1 MLWVMEPCD
10 RRIVD
15 PSPPRRRD
23 SVRLGDRHVPILSE
37 EFEWTYGSEGKTRS
51 PATEVVL
58 SRLRQAVL
66 CSWTDRRLSTELGFQ
81 VPVADASLYTLAS
94 ALIRSTANKCERNTD
109 KFWERGLDALKGGR
123 SHECMHQHMVSTVG
137 TFHHV
142 EDHLMQ
148 RYGMLRIGITCK
160 VLFGISI
167 RGSLMGPFNLVADPM
182 VAHVT
187 YPVPFMVNSTFPV
200 CHIRANRGHSQKSRP
215 ARCFEASTLNGE
227 GTSLLAGN
235 TVREYPTTQRAVG
248 LPLTANAS
256 LRSTS
261 VRSPDQRRLLK

>member
-23 SVRLGDRHVPILSE
+23 PVRLGDRHVPILSE

-81 VPVADASLYTLAS
+81 VPVANASLYTLAS
-94 ALIRSTANKCERNTD
+94 ALIRSTANECERNTD
-109 KFWERGLDALKGGR
+109 EFCESGLNAPASGR
-123 SHECMHQHMVSTVG
+123 SHERMHQDMVG
-137 TFHHV
+137 TFGTFHYTQ
-142 EDHLMQ
+142 DHLMQ
-148 RYGMLRIGITCK
+148 RYRML
-160 VLFGISI
+160 SI
-167 RGSLMGPFNLVADPM
+167 RIARESLFRIAMDRSLMAPFNLPTCPV
-182 VAHVT
+182 VAHVHSL
-187 YPVPFMVNSTFPV
+187 VPSVVNSTFPA
-200 CHIRANRGHSQKSRP
+200 CHIRASRVHAQKSRP
-215 ARCFEASTLNGE
+215 AYCFDTWTLNGE

-235 TVREYPTTQRAVG
+235 TVREYPTTRGAVG
-248 LPLTANAS
+248 LPLAANAS

-261 VRSPDQRRLLK
+261 VRYPDQRRLLK